1 MCSSLRP
8 LFGLNVITGYG
19 QFNYFQN
26 ILRALSG
33 VETRCLGKQDR
44 VKMFRFLLN

>member
-1 MCSSLRP
+1 MLKQLRGF
-8 LFGLNVITGYG
+8 LAKLMYS

-33 VETRCLGKQDR
+33 VETRCLGKQNR